1 MLNEIRQD
9 RPGNAR
15 FYLCPSTVEAG
26 DLVLIGPDLPG
37 VAVDD
42 YNPTTGGTVFRL
54 SGTFA
59 LTVIAATSVSPLVGS
74 AVKQGDKIYGTG
86 TQDATTG
93 ITTDLTLS
101 KASGGNLIGSYDSTT
116 EITSGTSST
125 TAPVKLKETP

>member
-1 MLNEIRQD
+1 MLNELRQD
-9 RPGNAR
+9 RPANAR
-15 FYLCPSTVEAG
+15 FYLCPSTVQAG

-42 YNPTTGGTVFRL
+42 YNPTTGGTTFRL

-59 LTVIAATSVSPLVGS
+59 LTVIAATVVSPITGS

-86 TQDATTG
+86 TLDSDTG

-101 KASGGNLIGSYDSTT
+101 KASGGSLIGSYDDTT
-116 EITSGTSST
+116 GITSGQTSTS
-125 TAPVKLKETP
+125 AAVK